1 MRLDH
6 LLSKRKVIV
15 YVYTQWSSYS
25 CEFSEGKSRGA
36 YESERPF
43 LSLFCQGQKRKQIFE
58 ITKDGKT
65 TDESLE
71 VKEFCISECRSPS
84 LNKMG

>member
-15 YVYTQWSSYS
+15 YVYTQWSFYS
-25 CEFSEGKSRGA
+25 SNSFFPFSAK
-36 YESERPF
+36 
-43 LSLFCQGQKRKQIFE
+43 QKRNEFFE
-58 ITKDGKT
+58 MIKEGKT

-71 VKEFCISECRSPS
+71 VKEFYLKRVVKAKLE
-84 LNKMG
+84 